1 MPKDRT
7 NKISCHNFN
16 HEIEVVLE
24 VLGGKWKVLL
34 LLNLYEHKTIR
45 FNEFRKLIPNISQKM
60 LTQQLRVLEDNG
72 LVYRTVYPQVPPM
85 VEYGLTEIA
94 QTLIPILH
102 SMENWGK
109 IYLKEYNDQHENSHD

>member
-16 HEIEVVLE
+16 SEIEIALE

-60 LTQQLRVLEDNG
+60 LTQQLRDLEDNC
-72 LVYRTVYPQVPPM
+72 LIYRTVYPQVPPM
-85 VEYGLTEIA
+85 VEYGLTDLA
-94 QTLIPILH
+94 KSLIPILK

-109 IYLKEYNDQHENSHD
+109 LYLEKYNDLHAETDT